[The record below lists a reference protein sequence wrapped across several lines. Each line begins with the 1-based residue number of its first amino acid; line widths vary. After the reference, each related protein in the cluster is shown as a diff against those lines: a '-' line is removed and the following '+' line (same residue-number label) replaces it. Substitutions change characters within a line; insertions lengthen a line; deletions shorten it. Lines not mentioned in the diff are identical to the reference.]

1 MNAIEHAD
9 ITNALLTGYPR
20 GNEPPRVVRW
30 LAQEVRHED
39 AFPYVPHEER
49 EDD

>member
-1 MNAIEHAD
+1 MNVEHPD
-9 ITNALLTGYPR
+9 ITNAILTGYPR

-39 AFPYVPHEER
+39 AFPYVIDER
-49 EDD
+49 EEN

>member
-1 MNAIEHAD
+1 MNVEHPD
-9 ITNALLTGYPR
+9 INHALLTGYPR
-20 GNEPPRVVRW
+20 GNEPPRVSLW

-39 AFPYVPHEER
+39 AFPYER